1 MILFLFIS
9 ENENKTYHNV
19 WDTVKAVLAEKFI
32 AVTAHIRDKRS
43 NLNNLRKLEREEQE
57 QKSTKLKTENQ

>member
-19 WDTVKAVLAEKFI
+19 WDTVKAVLAGKFI

>member
-1 MILFLFIS
+1 M
-9 ENENKTYHNV
+9 

>member
-32 AVTAHIRDKRS
+32 AHIRDKRS